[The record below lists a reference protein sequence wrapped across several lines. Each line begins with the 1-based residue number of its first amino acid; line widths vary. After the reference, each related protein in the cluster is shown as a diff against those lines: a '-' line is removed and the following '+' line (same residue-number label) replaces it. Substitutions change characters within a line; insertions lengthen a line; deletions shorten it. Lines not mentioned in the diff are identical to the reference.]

1 MSSLN
6 GIDPII
12 VDTIKIQTQK
22 QMVNETKKSKISK
35 DKQERQGYPQEN
47 DASGANPRKDLPA
60 AINRLNQLLEE
71 NDIPLFFQINPEKK
85 ATKTVQLISY
95 HSQEVIKE
103 FYPEQVF
110 KMLKEFSI
118 RGFTINEL
126 I

>member
-47 DASGANPRKDLPA
+47 DASANPRKDLPA

-71 NDIPLFFQINPEKK
+71 NDVPLFFQPNPEKK
-85 ATKTVQLISY
+85 ETKTVQLLSY
-95 HSQEVIKE
+95 HSREVIKE